1 MKYPKIPTKPWAPY
15 KPNPPAQQI
24 EQRNKLGD
32 LTSQE
37 DGEFSV
43 QWFIDYISQ
52 TFPTVDPHTVKF
64 SMEVNTHHGYYDEV
78 STSLDFHF
86 YTVGMVD
93 NPNYAKMQKYYEQQ
107 LEKYHKDYEKYK
119 TDLAQYKID
128 EKKYKEDL
136 ERWQLDHAKALIE
149 KHEKKKGKK
158 K

>member
-15 KPNPPAQQI
+15 KPSPPPKQV

-43 QWFIDYISQ
+43 QWFADYINQ
-52 TFPTVDPHTVKF
+52 TFPTVDPSTVKF
-64 SMEVNTHHGYYDEV
+64 SMEVNKTYGYYDEV

-86 YTVGMVD
+86 YTVSMVD
-93 NPNYAKMQKYYEQQ
+93 NPNYNKMLKYYEQQ
-107 LEKYHKDYEKYK
+107 LEKYHQDYAKYK
-119 TDLAQYKID
+119 LDLKQYKID
-128 EKKYKEDL
+128 EKKYKEEL
-136 ERWQLDHAKALIE
+136 ELWQVEHAKALIE
-149 KHEKKKGKK
+149 NHEKKKGKK